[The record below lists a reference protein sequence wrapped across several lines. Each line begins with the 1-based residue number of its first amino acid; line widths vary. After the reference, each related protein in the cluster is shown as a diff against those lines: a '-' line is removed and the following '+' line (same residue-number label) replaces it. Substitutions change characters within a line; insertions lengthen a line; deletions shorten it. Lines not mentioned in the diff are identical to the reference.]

1 MTASIFKSSTV
12 GAARQ
17 MNPVF
22 RCGGAEVRACSR
34 HLATVVAIRGDVTAK
49 NLAQVTARAQ
59 RFLLCDTSFIL
70 DLSELESVLP
80 EGSALLTAIDD
91 ACTAANVE
99 WALVSGSAADA
110 LFDVDIR
117 DRMLPV
123 VDSVADALHD
133 FADARMARRDLLLP
147 LLHRSA

>member
-12 GAARQ
+12 GPARQ

-34 HLATVVAIRGDVTAK
+34 HLATVVTIRGDITAD
-49 NLAQVTARAQ
+49 NLARVAAHTQ
-59 RFLLCDTSFIL
+59 RFLLCDTPFIL
-70 DLSELESVLP
+70 DLSELESVVP
-80 EGSALLTAIDD
+80 EGSALLAAIDD
-91 ACTAANVE
+91 ACTAADVE
-99 WALVSGSAADA
+99 WALVTGSVADT
-110 LFDVDIR
+110 LFDIAIR